1 MTIEQALHTALEH
14 HRAGR
19 LAQAEAI
26 YREVLR
32 HDPRHADALHLLG
45 MLAAQAGHV
54 ERGIELIRQAI
65 TVAPDAAHYHS
76 NLGNLLRTAGRHDE
90 AAACFRE
97 SLRVAPDNAETW
109 VNLSASLCEAGHSD
123 EALSAC
129 DRVAALRPDMPEAH
143 MNRAIALQQLGQVQA
158 AIAACERA
166 IQLRSDSADAHSN
179 LGMLLRQANRGDEAV
194 AAYRHA
200 LAIRPDSPQ
209 IWYNLA
215 NALCDQQQ
223 VGEAAQAFQTALSLQ
238 PDFAEAHTNFA
249 NLRLAQGRI
258 DDALHHYRRAIALRP
273 SDSAPHSALLAAL
286 HFDPGCDDVQLI
298 HEHQQWAARHVTP
311 LLTETA
317 PPPHAPARK
326 LRIGYVSP
334 RFRFHVVGLLIE
346 PLLRHHDRAAFE
358 VFCYSDHP
366 APDAVTERLATHAD
380 CWRQTTALSDEQLAR
395 QIRDD
400 GIDLLV
406 DLNQHMANNR
416 MGVFARKP
424 APVQA
429 AYLGYAA
436 TTGLPAM
443 DYRLTDV
450 HMDPPGTASPG
461 PEQLIHLPD
470 CYWCYPGAP
479 DAPSITPLPAD
490 SNGHITFGSMNSFSK
505 VNPAVI
511 AAWAEILRA
520 VPASRLRLMIEGGR
534 PGNEHVL
541 DAFAAHAIPP
551 ERIDLLRRESYDAY
565 LVAYNGIDI
574 GLDPFPYNGGVTS
587 LDAMWMGVP
596 IITLAGRRSVGRA
609 GVSLLMN
616 LALPEFIAATP
627 EQYARIAAVLAGDLP
642 RLRELRATL
651 RERMRNSP
659 IMDAPRFARNVED
672 AYRRMCQRAQM
683 ISS

>member
-32 HDPRHADALHLLG
+32 HDPRNADALHLLG

-65 TVAPDAAHYHS
+65 AIAPDAAPYHS
-76 NLGNLLRTAGRHDE
+76 NLGNLLRTTGRHVE
-90 AAACFRE
+90 ASACFRE
-97 SLRVAPDNAETW
+97 SLRLVPGNAETW
-109 VNLSASLCEAGHSD
+109 VNLSAALCEAGHFD
-123 EALSAC
+123 DALSAC
-129 DRVAALRPDMPEAH
+129 ERALSLRPDMPEAH
-143 MNRAIALQQLGQVQA
+143 LNRAIALQRLGQIQA
-158 AIAACERA
+158 AIEACEKA
-166 IQLRSDSADAHSN
+166 IELRSDYADAHAN
-179 LGMLLRQANRGDEAV
+179 LGMLLRQAKRGNEAV
-194 AAYRHA
+194 AAYRRA
-200 LAIRPDSPQ
+200 LAIRPDSPR

-215 NALCDQQQ
+215 NTLCDQQQ
-223 VGEAAQAFQTALSLQ
+223 VGEAAQAFQTALSLK
-238 PDFAEAHTNFA
+238 PDFAEAHTNLA
-249 NLRLAQGRI
+249 NLRLAQGRV
-258 DDALHHYRRAIALRP
+258 DDAVLHYRRAIELRH
-273 SDSAPHSALLAAL
+273 SDSAAHSALLAAL
-286 HFDPGCDDVQLI
+286 HFDLGCDDAQLI
-298 HEHQQWAARHVTP
+298 HEHQQWAARHAP
-311 LLTETA
+311 ALLTETA
-317 PPPHAPARK
+317 PPPHSPGRK

-346 PLLRHHDRAAFE
+346 PLLRHHNRDSVE
-358 VFCYSDHP
+358 IICYSDHP
-366 APDAVTERLATHAD
+366 APDAVTERLAGYAD
-380 CWRQTTALSDEQLAR
+380 HWRQTTALSDEQLA
-395 QIRDD
+395 QQVRDD
-400 GIDLLV
+400 RIDLLV

-450 HMDPPGTASPG
+450 HMDPSGTAAPG

-479 DAPSITPLPAD
+479 GAPSITPLPAD
-490 SNGHITFGSMNSFSK
+490 SNGHITFGSMNSFNK

-511 AAWAEILRA
+511 AAWAAILRA
-520 VPASRLRLMIEGGR
+520 VPTSRLRLMIEGGR

-541 DAFAAHAIPP
+541 EAFAAHGIPP

-565 LVAYNGIDI
+565 LAAYNGIDI

-596 IITLAGRRSVGRA
+596 IVTLAGRRSVGRA

-616 LALPEFIAATP
+616 LGLPEFIAATP
-627 EQYARIAAVLAGDLP
+627 EQYVLIAGSLSSDLR
-642 RLRELRATL
+642 RLRELRSTL